1 MRTSHSPW
9 SIHRQAWS
17 HLRGP
22 LAWWFVPGS
31 VVTLALAVLGWW
43 GIASVS
49 ADVSA
54 WILERLALDSSGT
67 WAKTLLE
74 WLIWALLLV
83 VKLKLTKYIVLV
95 VMGPLFAAVSE
106 AAETQITG
114 RVFVFSWSRWVK
126 DAIRGMRSAVLLAVF
141 EWSLTAV
148 LWLIGLLVPLLSP
161 VVLPLAW
168 LLGAWAY
175 GASAMDYVWER
186 EGKGAWEGLA
196 ASLRQSMVALN
207 VGIPFSLWMS
217 IPLLAWTVG
226 PLMGGMGA
234 AATACVALREGAPSV
249 EDHVATT

>member
-1 MRTSHSPW
+1 M
-9 SIHRQAWS
+9 
-17 HLRGP
+17 
-22 LAWWFVPGS
+22 PGS

-114 RVFVFSWSRWVK
+114 RVFAFSWSRWIK
-126 DAIRGMRSAVLLAVF
+126 DAIRGMRSAALLALF
-141 EWSLTAV
+141 EWSLTSV

-161 VVLPLAW
+161 VVLPLA
-168 LLGAWAY
+168 
-175 GASAMDYVWER
+175 
-186 EGKGAWEGLA
+186 
-196 ASLRQSMVALN
+196 
-207 VGIPFSLWMS
+207 
-217 IPLLAWTVG
+217 
-226 PLMGGMGA
+226 
-234 AATACVALREGAPSV
+234 
-249 EDHVATT
+249 

>member
-1 MRTSHSPW
+1 M
-9 SIHRQAWS
+9 
-17 HLRGP
+17 
-22 LAWWFVPGS
+22 PGS

-126 DAIRGMRSAVLLAVF
+126 DAIRGMRSAILLAVF

-234 AATACVALREGAPSV
+234 AATACVALVEGAPSA